1 MNFQTKILVIEDDQR
16 FSRTIKNVLSQ
27 HGYDVCCCFNGATG
41 IQKAFEYNPDLIL
54 CDIKMHP
61 IDGYQVYNVL
71 KESSLIDRIPF
82 MFLTGHSEL
91 EEIRFGLDL
100 GVDDYFVKP
109 FNNVDLIKSIENRL
123 AKFKK
128 LTEIGRREFKALFQ
142 LAPNGIFLFN
152 GTTLFNANPALLKML
167 ELKQSTLTS
176 LSINDILDDF
186 SFLKI
191 ADRIERCSNRL
202 LDSFSDEIT
211 LVTKSGVKTDV
222 TISVSVY
229 EKYSAYSLMIGLI
242 TPVNKYN
249 TDNEYFVSDILDML
263 KKENVVI
270 SESLGEKLTD
280 VFRQHNINLKPQK
293 SKYFSSRENEI
304 LTLSMEG
311 LPIKVIAD
319 KLQISDRTVE
329 KHRSRLM
336 EKTKSSNMIEVIIYA
351 LKNNLVEI

>member
-1 MNFQTKILVIEDDQR
+1 MNFQTKILVIEDDQQ
-16 FSRTIKNVLSQ
+16 FVKTIKNVLAQ
-27 HGYDVCCCFNGATG
+27 EGYDVCCANNGATG

-54 CDIKMHP
+54 CDITMNP

-91 EEIRFGLDL
+91 EDIRLGLDL

-109 FNNVDLIKSIENRL
+109 FNNSELIKSIENRL

-142 LAPNGIFLFN
+142 ITPNGIFLFN
-152 GTTLFNANPALLKML
+152 GITLFNANPAMLKML
-167 ELKQSTLTS
+167 ELDHNGLTT
-176 LSINDILDDF
+176 INDILDDF
-186 SFLKI
+186 SWQKI
-191 ADRIERCSNRL
+191 EDRIEQCSRNM
-202 LDSFSDEIT
+202 LDSFNEEIS
-211 LVTKSGVKTDV
+211 LITKSGKKIEA
-222 TISVSVY
+222 TIHISVY
-229 EKYSAYSLMIGLI
+229 EKYSGYSLMIAI
-242 TPVNKYN
+242 VTPVIKK
-249 TDNEYFVSDILDML
+249 DAENEYFISDILNIL
-263 KKENVVI
+263 KKENIVI

-280 VFRQHNINLKPQK
+280 VFRQHTINMKSQK
-293 SKYFSSRENEI
+293 NEYFSNRENEI
-304 LTLSMEG
+304 LCLSMEG
-311 LPIKVIAD
+311 LPIKAIAD

-336 EKTKSSNMIEVIIYA
+336 EKTKSNNMIEVIIYA

>member
-27 HGYDVCCCFNGATG
+27 QGYDVYCANNGAVG

-54 CDIKMHP
+54 CDINMNP
-61 IDGYQVYNVL
+61 VDGYQVYNVL

-91 EEIRFGLDL
+91 EEIRLGLDL

-109 FNNVDLIKSIENRL
+109 FNNSDLIKSIENRL
-123 AKFKK
+123 TKFRK

-142 LAPNGIFLFN
+142 LTPNGIFLFN
-152 GTTLFNANPALLKML
+152 GSTLFNANPALLKML
-167 ELKQSTLTS
+167 ELEQNSMATIT
-176 LSINDILDDF
+176 INDILDDF
-186 SFLKI
+186 SWQKI
-191 ADRIERCSNRL
+191 AGRIEQCSRNL
-202 LDSFSDEIT
+202 LDSFSEDIT
-211 LVTKSGVKTDV
+211 LIAKNGLKTEV
-222 TISVSVY
+222 SINVSVY
-229 EKYSAYSLMIGLI
+229 EKYSGYSLMIGLV
-242 TPVNKYN
+242 TPVNKRN
-249 TDNEYFVSDILDML
+249 IENEYFISDVLNILR
-263 KKENVVI
+263 KENVVV

-280 VFRQHNINLKPQK
+280 IFKQHNINMKTQK
-293 SKYFSSRENEI
+293 NEYFSSRENEV
-304 LTLSMEG
+304 LCLSMEG

-329 KHRSRLM
+329 KHRSKMM

>member
-16 FSRTIKNVLSQ
+16 FARTIKNVLSQ
-27 HGYDVCCCFNGATG
+27 HGFDVCCTNNGATG

-54 CDIKMHP
+54 CDIKMDP

-82 MFLTGHSEL
+82 MFLTGHSDL
-91 EEIRFGLDL
+91 EDIRFGLDL

-109 FNNVDLIKSIENRL
+109 FNNNDLIKSIENRL
-123 AKFKK
+123 AKFRK

-152 GTTLFNANPALLKML
+152 GSTLFNANPALLKML
-167 ELKQSTLTS
+167 ELEQNAITS
-176 LSINDILDDF
+176 LTINDILDEF
-186 SFLKI
+186 SYHKI
-191 ADRIERCSNRL
+191 ADRIERCSHRL
-202 LDSFSDEIT
+202 LDSFNEDIT
-211 LVTKSGVKTDV
+211 LVSKTGIKTDV

-229 EKYSAYSLMIGLI
+229 EKYSGYSLMIGLV
-242 TPVNKYN
+242 TPVNKRN
-249 TDNEYFVSDILDML
+249 AENEYFITDVLNIL
-263 KKENVVI
+263 KRENVVV

-280 VFRQHNINLKPQK
+280 VFRQHNINMKTQK
-293 SKYFSSRENEI
+293 NEYFSSRENEI
-304 LTLSMEG
+304 LCLSMEG
-311 LPIKVIAD
+311 LPIKMIAD

-336 EKTKSSNMIEVIIYA
+336 EKTRSNNMIEVIIYA

>member
-16 FSRTIKNVLSQ
+16 FSKTIKNVLSQ
-27 HGYDVCCCFNGATG
+27 QGYDVYCANNGAIG

-54 CDIKMHP
+54 CDIKMSP
-61 IDGYQVYNVL
+61 VDGYQVYNVL

-91 EEIRFGLDL
+91 EEIRLGLDL

-109 FNNVDLIKSIENRL
+109 FNNSDLIKSIENRL

-142 LAPNGIFLFN
+142 LTPNGIFLFN
-152 GTTLFNANPALLKML
+152 GSTLFNANPALLKML
-167 ELKQSTLTS
+167 ELEQNSMATIT
-176 LSINDILDDF
+176 INDILDDF
-186 SFLKI
+186 SWQKI
-191 ADRIERCSNRL
+191 AGRIEQCSRNL
-202 LDSFSDEIT
+202 LDSFSEDIT
-211 LVTKSGVKTDV
+211 LISKNGLKTEV
-222 TISVSVY
+222 SINVSVY
-229 EKYSAYSLMIGLI
+229 EKYSGYSLMIGLV
-242 TPVNKYN
+242 TPVNKRN
-249 TDNEYFVSDILDML
+249 IENEYFISDVLNILR
-263 KKENVVI
+263 KENVVV

-280 VFRQHNINLKPQK
+280 IFKQHNINMKTQK
-293 SKYFSSRENEI
+293 NDYFSSRENEI
-304 LTLSMEG
+304 LCLSMAG